1 MPAKK
6 TPKWTP
12 PELAALRARIRDAMA
27 EQGLSPEA
35 LAKRIDRK
43 VETVKLYLADPAYRT
58 QRQPSADFL
67 ARVERALGQSFREA
81 APAPPPKAALV
92 DWPDLE
98 AAVLDLLVRAGAART
113 DQIARRIGA
122 SETKAKRLLLGL
134 YKRKLVDRVRETPAT
149 GRRQSQRYVYGA
161 GRDRAGSQPAGHRS
175 GGAAGAGLR
184 RAAGGLGHGCGLPR
198 RYPGPGWQ
206 VPGG

>member
-1 MPAKK
+1 MLPYPQRWVTSPGTPARRQSTHTRRRMMPAKK

-67 ARVERALGQSFREA
+67 ARGQF
-81 APAPPPKAALV
+81 
-92 DWPDLE
+92 
-98 AAVLDLLVRAGAART
+98 
-113 DQIARRIGA
+113 
-122 SETKAKRLLLGL
+122 
-134 YKRKLVDRVRETPAT
+134 
-149 GRRQSQRYVYGA
+149 
-161 GRDRAGSQPAGHRS
+161 
-175 GGAAGAGLR
+175 GGCPFG
-184 RAAGGLGHGCGLPR
+184 
-198 RYPGPGWQ
+198 
-206 VPGG
+206 